1 MLSFFKLNIKEK
13 EFFMAIYHLSSK
25 IFTRS
30 KGHSACAAA
39 AYRSGEKIIDQNTGE
54 IHDYRRKQQVDF
66 SRILAP
72 KYAPEWAVQRER
84 LWNEVEAIEKRKDS
98 QVAREYE
105 MALPI
110 ELNSEDRIKLA
121 LAFASEL
128 ILTGMVV
135 DLNIHQLNSENPHVH
150 MLCTTRKISY
160 DGFYYKNRKWN
171 SKPFLESIRKLWA
184 DLSNVFLEQLDIDSR
199 VDHRSYERQLNDRI
213 PCAKESHE
221 QMNKRLNLIEYKLP
235 QIHKGKA
242 LHHMEKKGVSN
253 LNDFERFNEYQR
265 RLLFNNEYQETL
277 SEIEIEVKTDN
288 DFVEKFSAWKKSEM
302 LREQQEIAQDE
313 ADLLDDMYEAYRDGS
328 DMSQFS
334 SRFEEETQQ
343 TEKDKPSS
351 LEQQVDR
358 KRSRNNDDDL
368 SPFF

>member
-1 MLSFFKLNIKEK
+1 
-13 EFFMAIYHLSSK
+13 MAIYHLSSK

-30 KGHSACAAA
+30 KGHSVCAAA

-54 IHDYRRKQQVDF
+54 IHDYRRKQQVDY
-66 SRILAP
+66 SRIIAP
-72 KYAPEWAVQRER
+72 KNAPKWALQRER

-110 ELNSEDRIKLA
+110 ELKPEERVMVAIG
-121 LAFASEL
+121 FASGLAEKM
-128 ILTGMVV
+128 GMVV
-135 DLNIHQLNSENPHVH
+135 DFNIHHLYGDNPHVH
-150 MLCTTRKISY
+150 MLCTTRTITPE
-160 DGFYYKNRKWN
+160 GFGKKNRTWN
-171 SKPFLESIRKLWA
+171 TKEFLELVRGSWA
-184 DLSNVFLEQLDIDSR
+184 FIINGFLAKNNIDNFI
-199 VDHRSYERQLNDRI
+199 DHRSYERQLAEGTA
-213 PCAKESHE
+213 CANESPE
-221 QMNKRLNLIEYKLP
+221 QTQKRLKSITNRLP

-242 LHHMEKKGVSN
+242 LHHMEKKGASN
-253 LNDFERFNEYQR
+253 LEQFERFNEYQR
-265 RLLFNNEYQETL
+265 RLQFNNEYQEKL
-277 SEIEIEVKTDN
+277 SEIEVEIKADN
-288 DFVEKFSAWKKSEM
+288 DFMAGFNAWEESERQRKQQQ
-302 LREQQEIAQDE
+302 REQDE

-358 KRSRNNDDDL
+358 KRSRNNDDDF
-368 SPFF
+368 SPSF